1 MMEREGK
8 LGELEGRAETLQQGS
23 EQFQVIIIFMMMMM
37 MMMMMNRRRCK
48 SFLVLVLFMI
58 RVNLCIH
65 SDIRL
70 MLT

>member
-1 MMEREGK
+1 MMKVMEREGK

-48 SFLVLVLFMI
+48 SFF
-58 RVNLCIH
+58 
-65 SDIRL
+65 
-70 MLT
+70 